1 MMTLPLQFSEDQ
13 RIYFATRQLGT
24 AAKDTR
30 YVDNRLLEVCTM
42 AVVDLCDLRRM
53 QPKTKPR
60 ELAISVA
67 MATFNGE
74 RFLREQLN
82 SIAGQSL
89 LPSELVV
96 TDDSSSPDTLDIVR
110 KFESQVAFPV
120 RIHKN
125 ESRLG
130 YRANFFKAFSLCT
143 GDLIAPC
150 DQDDVWMPNKL
161 ERLSSAFS
169 DDDVLLAIHNVTLV
183 DSNLKTIPRASKK
196 HWYHEGTYGP
206 LTTDPAYMAYGMS
219 LMVRRDIL
227 NWIDPAEARS
237 FEERAFGH
245 DLWLWFVAT
254 SLGKI
259 VGLSEELAL
268 YRQHAA
274 NVVGAL
280 KSESKKEEALVSR
293 RTGSS
298 HYIRSEA
305 MSLELG
311 GKLINIRPDAPE
323 EIRRRAQEAS
333 DFYRKRAMFYRLRA
347 ALYGRTNRWQ
357 RIGTATRLLRS
368 GCYRPIH
375 RQGLGR
381 KALLKDIAISLI
393 KNEQVD

>member
-1 MMTLPLQFSEDQ
+1 
-13 RIYFATRQLGT
+13 
-24 AAKDTR
+24 
-30 YVDNRLLEVCTM
+30 M

>member
-1 MMTLPLQFSEDQ
+1 MMALPLQFSEDQ
-13 RIYFATRQLGT
+13 RIYFATRQPGT
-24 AAKDTR
+24 AANDTR

-42 AVVDLCDLRRM
+42 AVVNLFDLRRM
-53 QPKTKPR
+53 QPKTKPGQ
-60 ELAISVA
+60 LAISVA

-74 RFLREQLN
+74 RFLREQLD

-89 LPSELVV
+89 LPAELVV
-96 TDDSSSPDTLDIVR
+96 TDDSSSPNTLDIVR
-110 KFESQVAFPV
+110 EFASQVSFPV
-120 RIHKN
+120 RVHKN

-130 YRANFFKAFSLCT
+130 YRANFFKAFSFCA
-143 GDLIAPC
+143 GDLIALC

-183 DSNLKTIPRASKK
+183 DSNLKTIPGASKK
-196 HWYHEGTYGP
+196 HWYHEGTYAP
-206 LTTDPAYMAYGMS
+206 LTTDPAYTAYGMC

-227 NWIDPAEARS
+227 NWIDPAEVGNLEQS
-237 FEERAFGH
+237 YGH

-254 SLGKI
+254 SLGKV

-274 NVVGAL
+274 NVFGVH
-280 KSESKKEEALVSR
+280 KPESKKEGVAVSR
-293 RTGSS
+293 RTGSA
-298 HYIRSEA
+298 HYIRSEV
-305 MSLELG
+305 MSLKLG
-311 GKLINIRPDAPE
+311 AKFTNVRPDAPE
-323 EIRRRAQEAS
+323 KIKRRAQEAS

-347 ALYGRTNRWQ
+347 DLYGGANRWQ
-357 RIGTATRLLRS
+357 RIGTFTRLLRS
-368 GCYRPIH
+368 GGYRPTH

>member
-42 AVVDLCDLRRM
+42 AVVNLFDLRRM
-53 QPKTKPR
+53 QPKAKPR
-60 ELAISVA
+60 KLAISVA

-110 KFESQVAFPV
+110 EFKSQVSFPV

-143 GDLIAPC
+143 GDLIALC

-161 ERLSSAFS
+161 ERLSSAFR

-183 DSNLKTIPRASKK
+183 DSNLKTIPGASKK
-196 HWYHEGTYGP
+196 HWYHEGTYAP
-206 LTTDPAYMAYGMS
+206 LTTDPAYTAYGMS

-227 NWIDPAEARS
+227 NWIDPAELRS
-237 FEERAFGH
+237 FEHDGH

-268 YRQHAA
+268 YRQHEA
-274 NVVGAL
+274 NVFGAL
-280 KSESKKEEALVSR
+280 KSESKKEGVSVPRRAGSAHYVRCEAK
-293 RTGSS
+293 
-298 HYIRSEA
+298 
-305 MSLELG
+305 SLELG
-311 GKLINIRPDAPE
+311 GKLINVRPDAPE
-323 EIRRRAQEAS
+323 KIRRRAQEAS

-347 ALYGRTNRWQ
+347 DLYGGANRWQ

-381 KALLKDIAISLI
+381 RALLKDIAISLI

>member
-1 MMTLPLQFSEDQ
+1 
-13 RIYFATRQLGT
+13 
-24 AAKDTR
+24 
-30 YVDNRLLEVCTM
+30 
-42 AVVDLCDLRRM
+42 M
-53 QPKTKPR
+53 QPMTKSTD
-60 ELAISVA
+60 LAISVA

-74 RFLREQLN
+74 RFIREQLN

-96 TDDSSSPDTLDIVR
+96 TDDSASPNTLDIVK
-110 KFESQVAFPV
+110 KFESQVPFPI
-120 RIHKN
+120 RIHRN

-143 GDLIAPC
+143 GSLIAPC

-161 ERLSSAFS
+161 ERLSSAFT

-183 DSNLKTIPRASKK
+183 DSDLNPIPGASKK

-219 LMVRRDIL
+219 LMVRRDVL
-227 NWIDPAEARS
+227 KWIDPAGARS
-237 FEERAFGH
+237 FEEHSFGH

-280 KSESKKEEALVSR
+280 RSESKKEEVSISR
-293 RTGSS
+293 RTGTA
-298 HYIRSEA
+298 HYIRSQV

-311 GKLINIRPDAPE
+311 RKLANIRPDAPE
-323 EIRRRAQEAS
+323 KIKRRAQEAS

-347 ALYGRTNRWQ
+347 ALYGRANRWQ
-357 RIGTATRLLRS
+357 RVGTATRLLGS
-368 GCYRPIH
+368 GGYRPIH
-375 RQGLGR
+375 CQGLGR

-393 KNEQVD
+393 KHEQID

>member
-1 MMTLPLQFSEDQ
+1 
-13 RIYFATRQLGT
+13 
-24 AAKDTR
+24 
-30 YVDNRLLEVCTM
+30 LE
-42 AVVDLCDLRRM
+42 
-53 QPKTKPR
+53 
-60 ELAISVA
+60 
-67 MATFNGE
+67 
-74 RFLREQLN
+74 
-82 SIAGQSL
+82 SIAVQSL
-89 LPSELVV
+89 LPSELVI
-96 TDDSSSPDTLDIVR
+96 TDDSANPHTLDIVKR
-110 KFESQVAFPV
+110 FESQVPFPV
-120 RIHKN
+120 RVHKN

-183 DSNLKTIPRASKK
+183 DGDLKSIPGASNK

-219 LMVRRDIL
+219 LMVRRNIL
-227 NWIDPAEARS
+227 DWIDPAEVGS
-237 FEERAFGH
+237 FEERTFGH

-274 NVVGAL
+274 NVFGAL
-280 KSESKKEEALVSR
+280 KSESKKEGVAVSR
-293 RTGSS
+293 RTGSA
-298 HYIRSEA
+298 HYIRIES

-311 GKLINIRPDAPE
+311 GKLAKIRPDAPE
-323 EIRRRAQEAS
+323 KIKLRAHEAG

-347 ALYGRTNRWQ
+347 ALYGRANRWQ
-357 RIGTATRLLRS
+357 RVGVAARLLRS
-368 GCYRPIH
+368 GGYLPIH

-381 KALLKDIAISLI
+381 KALVKDIAISLI
-393 KNEQVD
+393 RNEQVD

>member
-1 MMTLPLQFSEDQ
+1 MMTLPLQFSEDR
-13 RIYFATRQLGT
+13 RIYFATRRLGT

-30 YVDNRLLEVCTM
+30 YVDNKLLEVCTM
-42 AVVDLCDLRRM
+42 AVVNLFDLRRM
-53 QPKTKPR
+53 QPKTKPGD
-60 ELAISVA
+60 LAISVA

-74 RFLREQLN
+74 RFLREQLD

-96 TDDSSSPDTLDIVR
+96 TDDSSSPGTLDIVR
-110 KFESQVAFPV
+110 EFESQAPFPV
-120 RIHKN
+120 RVHKN

-143 GDLIAPC
+143 GDLIALC

-169 DDDVLLAIHNVTLV
+169 DDDVLLAIHNVKLV
-183 DSNLKTIPRASKK
+183 DSNLKTIPGLSKK
-196 HWYHEGTYGP
+196 LWYHEGTYAP
-206 LTTDPAYMAYGMS
+206 LTTDPAYIAFGMS

-227 NWIDPAEARS
+227 NWIEPTELRS
-237 FEERAFGH
+237 YEHDGH

-268 YRQHAA
+268 YRQHTA
-274 NVVGAL
+274 NVFGAL
-280 KSESKKEEALVSR
+280 ESESRKEGAVSVSR
-293 RTGSS
+293 RTGSA
-298 HYIRSEA
+298 HYIKCEA
-305 MSLELG
+305 TSLELG
-311 GKLINIRPDAPE
+311 GKLINVRPDAPE
-323 EIRRRAQEAS
+323 KIRRRAQEAS
-333 DFYRKRAMFYRLRA
+333 DFYRRRAMFYRLRA
-347 ALYGRTNRWQ
+347 DLYERTNRWQ
-357 RIGTATRLLRS
+357 RIGTAARLLRS
-368 GCYRPIH
+368 GGYRPIH

-393 KNEQVD
+393 KNQQID